1 MRWCLFVL
9 VRVRLVHGRTARRVF
24 SQIPSIRDPP
34 SPRPRVST
42 ARILANTGGGAVS
55 ERNTWQMCD
64 AGFTSEDTQRLPA
77 RLSERGQ
84 SGARRVRR
92 VQTLEGAEAARTPR
106 AGRAQHGVGPYIYTH
121 MQCRPAQPGHLVR
134 GRKDQGE
141 HAAGQWWY
149 FQVWGCFSFEQKMSC
164 AEIRYHSGHLS
175 VLFLPGHIFKYT
187 CTWDR

>member
-1 MRWCLFVL
+1 MSLCASACASCARPHGTPRVQSDSFNTRPSPPLRVL
-9 VRVRLVHGRTARRVF
+9 ATRTSPRDEDLRCHARVF
-24 SQIPSIRDPP
+24 
-34 SPRPRVST
+34 VST
-42 ARILANTGGGAVS
+42 ARILANTWGSAVS

-64 AGFTSEDTQRLPA
+64 AGFTSGDTQRLPA

-134 GRKDQGE
+134 GRKEQGE

-149 FQVWGCFSFEQKMSC
+149 FQVWGSFGEQKMSC
-164 AEIRYHSGHLS
+164 AGIR
-175 VLFLPGHIFKYT
+175 
-187 CTWDR
+187 